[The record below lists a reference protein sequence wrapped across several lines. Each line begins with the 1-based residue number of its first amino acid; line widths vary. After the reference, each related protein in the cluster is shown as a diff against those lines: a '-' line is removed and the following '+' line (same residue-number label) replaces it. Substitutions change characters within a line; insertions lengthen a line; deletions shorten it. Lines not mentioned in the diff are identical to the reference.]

1 MVLDPEKEYEYMI
14 KIHDGKG
21 TSFSNIYTIPTKSM
35 VMDFKQDKKGVAIG
49 KPSNRQGFD
58 VDMNTFFNKEVYIRG
73 KTLLD
78 AIYPIGSIYISL
90 KNDNPSRTLGGKWK
104 RCAYGRFL
112 MGVDET
118 KEPYKTS
125 RLTGGEYE
133 HRLTIAEMPGHN
145 HDSLRW
151 SGNRDLVTL
160 NGRRT

>member
-1 MVLDPEKEYEYMI
+1 MI

-35 VMDFKQDKKGVAIG
+35 VIDFKYDKKGVAIG

-58 VDMNTFFNKEVYIRG
+58 VDMNAFFNKEVYIKGR
-73 KTLLD
+73 TLLD
-78 AIYPIGSIYISL
+78 AIYPVGSIYISL
-90 KNDNPSRTLGGKWK
+90 KNNNPGPILGGKWK

-118 KEPYKTS
+118 KEPYKKS